1 MMIQGNPASRYYV
14 QTGRRD
20 GQPSMLRLR
29 EAIPD
34 REKPHDPGKDSHEGP
49 IVIEGQA
56 PEFWAEINKA
66 GFAWI
71 QVAFKRFWVF
81 NEVLAEKSRAGV

>member
-1 MMIQGNPASRYYV
+1 MTIQGDPAKRYYV
-14 QTGRRD
+14 QSGRRD

-34 REKPHDPGKDSHEGP
+34 REKPHDPGKDSHDGP
-49 IVIEGQA
+49 ILLEA
-56 PEFWAEINKA
+56 DRPEFWTQINLA

-71 QVAFKRFWVF
+71 QVSFKRFWVF